1 MKMSFLPGKL
11 ELISTEGTFSLLIEG
26 QEIFQTRSRRSAIQK
41 FNEIRSEMESK
52 FPPKGPSPEDAKILL
67 ERLMTD
73 VRVDE
78 TLRRPPKKRST
89 ARSSRTFGG

>member
-11 ELISTEGTFSLLIEG
+11 ELISKEGMFSLLIEG
-26 QEIFQTRSRRSAIQK
+26 QEVFQTRTRRSAIQK
-41 FNEIRSEMESK
+41 FNELRAEMELR
-52 FPPKGPSPEDAKILL
+52 FPPKGPSAEDAKHLL
-67 ERLMTD
+67 ERLMAD

-78 TLRRPPKKRST
+78 TLRRPPRKRST

>member
-11 ELISTEGTFSLLIEG
+11 ELISKEGMFSPMVEG
-26 QEIFQTRSRRSAIQK
+26 QEVYQTRSRRSAIQK
-41 FNEIRSEMESK
+41 FNEIRGEMELR
-52 FPPKGPSPEDAKILL
+52 FPPKGPSPEEAKVLL

-78 TLRRPPKKRST
+78 TLRRPPRKRST